1 MTNLHLLW
9 AIPGLVVLGLVTTLS
24 VRWLYNTTKPLKL
37 TKDEIISTALTCIQS
52 DEQQRKVRCQTC
64 QLANIC
70 ASKETN
76 DETD

>member
-9 AIPGLVVLGLVTTLS
+9 AIPGLVALGLVTTLS
-24 VRWLYNTTKPLKL
+24 VCWLYNVTKPLKL
-37 TKDEIISTALTCIQS
+37 TKDEIISTALTCMQS

-70 ASKETN
+70 IDKIECQG
-76 DETD
+76 DK